1 MNESHP
7 TPEQLSRFLAGQSPA
22 PEEEAV
28 RRWLASRVERQVDV
42 ESALRVVKDRAASSR
57 PFTPRFVALAAAA
70 VVIMVVGAIVATQT
84 GAPDRATYVTDV
96 GERDSVALPDGSR
109 IVLGPRTSVSVAER
123 NVELRGE
130 AYFKVVHNPDKP
142 FVVRAAGSVIRD
154 LGTEFTV
161 SSDPAAAIR
170 VVVSEGMVAIARGA
184 DSVTLHAGDVGV
196 VSPDGR
202 VSARRG
208 AASPDDLAW
217 LHGRLVFRDA
227 PLAEVASDLRRWY
240 GVELRV
246 IDTSLVR
253 RHFTGEFASDPVD
266 RVLDV
271 LALALGAAIE
281 RRGDTAFIGS
291 RTSVK

>member
-7 TPEQLSRFLAGQSPA
+7 TPEQLGRFLAGQSPA

-70 VVIMVVGAIVATQT
+70 VVIMAVGAIVATRT
-84 GAPDRATYVTDV
+84 SAPDRATYVTDV

-123 NVELRGE
+123 DVELRGE

-170 VVVSEGMVAIARGA
+170 VVVSEGMVAIARGS

-196 VSPDGR
+196 VSSDGR

-217 LHGRLVFRDA
+217 LQGRLVFRDA

-253 RHFTGEFASDPVD
+253 RRFTGEFASDPVD
-266 RVLDV
+266 RVLAV
-271 LALALGAAIE
+271 LALALGAGIE